1 MDSSSS
7 APITQ
12 AFEVDSK
19 MDLQIAAYVV
29 ALHDFFPIE
38 IARMIAQDAVDLQ
51 RFSRTYFFHTS
62 TIITGL
68 RTETEYAFRLDLDA
82 DEAILTK
89 VSTNIDGQ
97 HVDEMRSPY
106 FVKDGGNLQLLTER
120 KYVFTE
126 IFTSAMKYEKT
137 VWFPKDISFVK
148 VGVKSFKPFNERKS
162 SCKQLNSKGSAA
174 TKKSITRREL
184 SNCKKSAETFLLSR
198 APELFT
204 ITGDILARFNGR
216 KFSLSLAIDE
226 AWKNGKIT
234 TNEQKY
240 LHTLS

>member
-7 APITQ
+7 ALITSASTQ

-19 MDLQIAAYVV
+19 MDLQIAPYVV
-29 ALHDFFPIE
+29 ALEDFFPLE

-51 RFSRTYFFHTS
+51 RFSRTYFFHTN
-62 TIITGL
+62 TIRTGL
-68 RTETEYAFRLDLDA
+68 RTQTEYAFRLDLDA

-97 HVDEMRSPY
+97 HVDEIRSPY

-126 IFTSAMKYEKT
+126 IFTSAIKYEKT
-137 VWFPKDISFVK
+137 IWFPKDISFVK
-148 VGVKSFKPFNERKS
+148 VGAKSFKPFNERKC

-174 TKKSITRREL
+174 TKKSMTRRE
-184 SNCKKSAETFLLSR
+184 KAAETFLLSR

-204 ITGDILARFNGR
+204 ITGDILPRFNGR